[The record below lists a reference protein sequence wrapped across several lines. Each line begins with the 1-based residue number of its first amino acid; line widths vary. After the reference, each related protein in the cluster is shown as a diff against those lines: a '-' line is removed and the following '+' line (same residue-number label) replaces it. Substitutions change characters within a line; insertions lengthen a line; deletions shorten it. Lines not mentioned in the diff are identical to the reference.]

1 MIAKSKLGGEVV
13 QMTKFEFN
21 TTSKKIYKRDFRI
34 KLVRLALL
42 ILLLF
47 LILLYFILSI
57 IYEVGRF
64 TIILDRDLSWNK
76 GIVLY
81 ENLNAKTVSRRL
93 EASRIENMDNISIDW
108 LPENIDTEAE
118 GSHNGDNYIA
128 YTFYIENEGK
138 DSVNYWYSIPIDDV
152 ILNVDEAV
160 RVMVYLNGERNVY
173 AKLNGKTEEPEKD
186 TKAFYSDDTVMLE
199 SRQDFAPGDID
210 RFTIV
215 IYIEGDDPD
224 CTNALLGG
232 EMKMHMDI
240 TEEHID

>member
-1 MIAKSKLGGEVV
+1 
-13 QMTKFEFN
+13 MTKFEFN

-42 ILLLF
+42 VLLLL

-57 IYEVGRF
+57 IYDAGRF
-64 TIILDRDLSWNK
+64 TVILDRNLSWDR
-76 GIVLY
+76 GIVIY
-81 ENLNAKTVSRRL
+81 ENLNAKVVSRKL
-93 EASRIENMDNISIDW
+93 EASRMENMDNISINW
-108 LPENIDTEAE
+108 LPENLDTEAE

-138 DSVNYWYSIPIDDV
+138 DVVNYWYSIPIDDV
-152 ILNVDEAV
+152 ILNVDEAI
-160 RVMVYLNGERNVY
+160 RVMVYLNGERIVY
-173 AKLNGKTEEPEKD
+173 AKLNGNIEEPEEG
-186 TKAFYSDDTVMLE
+186 TKAFYSDDIVMLE
-199 SRQDFAPGDID
+199 SRQDFSPGDID
-210 RFTIV
+210 KFTIV
-215 IYIEGDDPD
+215 VFIEGDDPD